1 MAASAQWGSAPHP
14 GPADDARPSPAA
26 PTVTTVTV
34 TGAGGQIGY
43 ALLFRIAAGEM
54 LGPDRTVR
62 LRLLEIPQGVRSAEG
77 AALELQ
83 DCAFPLL
90 QDVEVTDDPLV
101 AFDGCSIAMLVG
113 ALPRGP
119 GMERADLLAA
129 NAGIFGPQGV
139 AIGAR
144 AADDV
149 RVVVVGNPAN
159 TNALIAA
166 SAARDVPADRFTAL
180 TRLDH
185 NRAVGQLAAAL
196 DARPGDIRGVAIWGN
211 HSATQFPDVAFATV
225 GPSTSA
231 GTEAGSS
238 GTDSRSPRAVIDALA
253 ERLGG
258 TDAATAW
265 LDETFI
271 SRVAKRGAEIIEVR
285 GSSSVA
291 SAANAAIE
299 HVRDEQLG
307 THWSSAAVVSR
318 GEYGVPEGLVC
329 SFPVSSDGM
338 SSGAG
343 SSAGYRVIDSLELDA
358 RARARLDASVAE
370 LAAEREAVRE
380 LGVL

>member
-1 MAASAQWGSAPHP
+1 MASEP
-14 GPADDARPSPAA
+14 
-26 PTVTTVTV
+26 TTVTI

-43 ALLFRIAAGEM
+43 ALLVRIAAGDM
-54 LGPDRTVR
+54 LGPGRAVR
-62 LRLLEIPQGVRSAEG
+62 LRLLEIPQGMRAAEG

-90 QDVEVTDDPLV
+90 DGVELSDDPRV
-101 AFDGCSIAMLVG
+101 AFDGAGIALLVG
-113 ALPRGP
+113 ARPRGP

-129 NAGIFGPQGV
+129 NAGIFGPQGA
-139 AIGAR
+139 AIGEV

-149 RVVVVGNPAN
+149 RAVVVGNPAN

-166 SAARDVPADRFTAL
+166 SAASGVPADRFTAL

-185 NRAVGQLAAAL
+185 NRAVGQLAEAL
-196 DARPGDIRGVAIWGN
+196 AARPGDLDGVAIWGN
-211 HSATQFPDVAFATV
+211 HSATQFPDAAHATV
-225 GPSTSA
+225 RGVP
-231 GTEAGSS
+231 
-238 GTDSRSPRAVIDALA
+238 VISALA

-258 TDAATAW
+258 ADAAHAW
-265 LDETFI
+265 LEDVFI
-271 SRVAKRGAEIIEVR
+271 PRVARRGAEIIEVR

-307 THWSSAAVVSR
+307 TGGRTTSAAVVSR

-329 SFPVSSDGM
+329 SFPVV
-338 SSGAG
+338 SGG
-343 SSAGYRVIDSLELDA
+343 DGYRVVEGLDFDA
-358 RARARLDASVAE
+358 RGRARFEASVAE

>member
-1 MAASAQWGSAPHP
+1 MASAP
-14 GPADDARPSPAA
+14 
-26 PTVTTVTV
+26 TTVTI

-43 ALLFRIAAGEM
+43 ALLFRIAAGDM
-54 LGPDRTVR
+54 LGPHRPIR
-62 LRLLEIPQGVRSAEG
+62 LRLLEIPQGVRAAEG

-90 QDVEVTDDPLV
+90 HDVDITDDPLT
-101 AFDGCSIAMLVG
+101 AFNGANIALLVG
-113 ALPRGP
+113 ARPRGP

-129 NAGIFGPQGV
+129 NAGIFGPQGA
-139 AIGAR
+139 AIGAV

-166 SAARDVPADRFTAL
+166 ASAAPHMPAERFTAL

-185 NRAVGQLAAAL
+185 NRALGQLAEAL
-196 DARPGDIRGVAIWGN
+196 GVPAGEIADVIIWGN
-211 HSATQFPDVAFATV
+211 HSATQFPDV
-225 GPSTSA
+225 SHA
-231 GTEAGSS
+231 GLADG
-238 GTDSRSPRAVIDALA
+238 RSVLEALA

-258 TDAATAW
+258 TEAATAW
-265 LDETFI
+265 LDDVFI
-271 SRVAKRGAEIIEVR
+271 PRVAGRGAEIIEVR

-307 THWSSAAVVSR
+307 THRGWTSAAVVSR

-329 SFPVSSDGM
+329 SMPVVSRGDGE
-338 SSGAG
+338 
-343 SSAGYRVIDSLELDA
+343 GYRVIDGLRFDDRGRGRFE
-358 RARARLDASVAE
+358 ASVDE
-370 LAAEREAVRE
+370 LVAERDAVRA
-380 LGVL
+380 LGVI